1 MRQEQRRAVYDLLYY
16 AKMRRDTP
24 RNLRTSVPLMRFFV
38 TPRLIAIASPGWFL
52 AFLHWWGPRMMWL
65 NFRRWLR
72 PRTRLNELCAR
83 LTGWRHV

>member
-52 AFLHWWGPRMMWL
+52 AFLHWWGANDVAQLPPMAA
-65 NFRRWLR
+65 
-72 PRTRLNELCAR
+72 PA
-83 LTGWRHV
+83 HAA